1 MNQIPKK
8 NIEDFFNILG
18 FYGRQKNFF
27 LMLSSH
33 FTALDLYVKRILN
46 INRVISLSL
55 ICQAQGKDRE
65 DFKNCSFGPSI
76 ILVSIPYPD
85 KR

>member
-18 FYGRQKNFF
+18 FYRRQKWPFTTFFQEMTDF

-33 FTALDLYVKRILN
+33 FTALDLYGKRILN
-46 INRVISLSL
+46 NLVISLSL
-55 ICQAQGKDRE
+55 ISQAQG
-65 DFKNCSFGPSI
+65 
-76 ILVSIPYPD
+76 
-85 KR
+85 

>member
-1 MNQIPKK
+1 
-8 NIEDFFNILG
+8 
-18 FYGRQKNFF
+18 
-27 LMLSSH
+27 MLSSH
-33 FTALDLYVKRILN
+33 FTALDLYGKRILN
-46 INRVISLSL
+46 NLVISLSL

-65 DFKNCSFGPSI
+65 DFKNCSLELSI

>member
-18 FYGRQKNFF
+18 FYRRQKKFF
-27 LMLSSH
+27 LKFSSH
-33 FTALDLYVKRILN
+33 FTALDLYGKRILN
-46 INRVISLSL
+46 NNLVISLSL

-65 DFKNCSFGPSI
+65 DLKNCSFEPSI
-76 ILVSIPYPD
+76 IWVSIPYPE